1 MQIESIY
8 PTARGLV
15 QSGKHPSSTVLDRR
29 SAGGLLKH
37 LWQLAS
43 LVVNFSHWP
52 QIVRIFAFFDVKM
65 MFFRIILPAC
75 HAIDLAG
82 RPLSGRTGRRLAL
95 AGRIGGPAD
104 TDV

>member
-43 LVVNFSHWP
+43 LVVNFSHWLP
-52 QIVRIFAFFDVKM
+52 SARIFSFFDIRV
-65 MFFRIILPAC
+65 MFFRITSPVAQATDRAGTQQPDQPSRCPALVC
-75 HAIDLAG
+75 EIRD
-82 RPLSGRTGRRLAL
+82 R
-95 AGRIGGPAD
+95 
-104 TDV
+104 